1 MVGGERG
8 VEGPG
13 SEVVKGEL
21 GLWEQVVPAV
31 RREGDVGGREDGD
44 KMVFGGT
51 NGSFRRVGTMVK
63 GRDVLEGEVDRE
75 IERSEV
81 RRGLVIKKNVRQRV
95 RERVEE
101 RDNRLENRD
110 IGGAVRDFMGCK

>member
-1 MVGGERG
+1 MGGKVVGGTMETMVGGERG

-21 GLWEQVVPAV
+21 GLWEQVVPTV

-44 KMVFGGT
+44 NMVFSGT
-51 NGSFRRVGTMVK
+51 NCSFHRVGAMVK

-75 IERSEV
+75 EERSEFG
-81 RRGLVIKKNVRQRV
+81 RGLVVKRNVRQRG
-95 RERVEE
+95 REMSGNFVT
-101 RDNRLENRD
+101 NY
-110 IGGAVRDFMGCK
+110 

>member
-1 MVGGERG
+1 MRQSCRGHDGNHGGGERG
-8 VEGPG
+8 VKGPG

-51 NGSFRRVGTMVK
+51 NGSFRRVGTMVE

-75 IERSEV
+75 EERSEV

-95 RERVEE
+95 
-101 RDNRLENRD
+101 
-110 IGGAVRDFMGCK
+110 